1 MQRPTVL
8 KIGSA
13 LQVIAVALITLITAP
28 AAAQRLVLELN
39 VGDSRPAQVEQVM
52 IRLRSV
58 LPFESI
64 ATPEAIRTKLA
75 AHVWRPGLVDSALTN
90 EAFATEI
97 NSGSRAFSN
106 GEFAKAQKTL
116 EAALSRAR
124 DNPLVLVREMKNR
137 QTMLRGL
144 VSLALANKRI
154 HETST
159 GSAKAGAAEKRDA
172 TMKEVIRSYP
182 EQAISYKSFGR
193 EAESLFLS
201 VSRELAL
208 QGQGSLQIVVRANEP
223 LTVYLNE
230 VKRDIRRP
238 LIGLAPGV
246 YRVLVQTS
254 AGAARE
260 YRTEIF
266 ADRATNMVIDWDLD
280 AALRVGDW
288 AGFQFATEAARVVEG
303 KLIAALL
310 RGRRDITEVA
320 TFRVFINFGQVTVV
334 ASLYRAAGEEIR
346 HGKVEWNDAE
356 PYMAKLVQLV
366 KSLDENTPGV
376 SERVLTPAT
385 QQNVAAAST
394 ADRHQGQGSHLGAKL
409 LVVGGVSTM
418 IGGGIMIA
426 IDEDP
431 VTGNGPVKPTY
442 LDTGLPGA
450 VILSAGALLT
460 GVGLWFW
467 LRDDA
472 APTHHARTRS
482 RPRSVPVFAVTQ
494 DQIFLGWTGAL

>member
-1 MQRPTVL
+1 MRSSTVPKTGGVL
-8 KIGSA
+8 LTIA
-13 LQVIAVALITLITAP
+13 LAVIAWRATP

-39 VGDSRPAQVEQVM
+39 VGENRPEQVERVM

-58 LPFESI
+58 LPFTSI
-64 ATPEAIRTKLA
+64 AAPEVIRTMLA
-75 AHVWRPGLVDSALTN
+75 THVWRPGLLDASLTN

-97 NSGSRAFSN
+97 NIGSRAFSN
-106 GEFAKAQKTL
+106 GEFTKAQKSL
-116 EAALSRAR
+116 EAATARAR

-154 HETST
+154 HEAST
-159 GSAKAGAAEKRDA
+159 GSAKVKAAEKRDA
-172 TMKEVIRSYP
+172 TMREVIRSYP

-193 EAESLFLS
+193 EAESLFLD
-201 VSRELAL
+201 VSRELASE
-208 QGQGSLQIVVRANEP
+208 GHGSLQVVVHASEP
-223 LTVYLNE
+223 LTVFLNE

-238 LIGLAPGV
+238 LNGLAPGV
-246 YRVLVQTS
+246 YRLLVQTS

-280 AALRVGDW
+280 AALKLGDW

-310 RGRRDITEVA
+310 RSRHDISEVA
-320 TFRVFINFGQVTVV
+320 TFRVFINFGHVTVV
-334 ASLYRAAGEEIR
+334 GSLYRAAGEEIR

-356 PYMAKLVQLV
+356 PFMAKLIQLV

-376 SERVLTPAT
+376 SESTVTPAP
-385 QQNVAAAST
+385 QQKLVT
-394 ADRHQGQGSHLGAKL
+394 AGTAERHQGQGSHLGSKL
-409 LVVGGVSTM
+409 LVVGGVATM

-460 GVGLWFW
+460 GVGLWLW
-467 LRDDA
+467 LRDDD
-472 APTHHARTRS
+472 APTHHARVRS
-482 RPRSVPVFAVTQ
+482 RSAPVFAVTQ
-494 DQIFLGWTGAL
+494 DQIFLGWTGAF